1 MTSLTS
7 QILNWLCC
15 CGAFEDLFI
24 ANEAGEDVEPSD
36 AGSDLTRH
44 LLSNSH
50 HQASTASSSKDL
62 LLTKNLT
69 NILGF
74 GRQNVRGDYELLE
87 VLGEGAFGVVKRCRN
102 KATGDYFACKIIE
115 KRQLRKR
122 ADVEDIRREVQILML
137 LSSHPS
143 VAALVASYED
153 AAAVYLILELCEGG
167 QIFDR
172 LISMGTIN
180 EQDVANIFRQMVQL
194 VDQCHTLGIAHRD
207 VKPENFL
214 LSSDKHEASIKA
226 ADFGLSQFFI
236 SGKPFKSLIG
246 SAYYVAPEVLN
257 RSYGPKADLWSLGVC
272 LYVMLSGSPPFEG
285 DGEGEIFDSILYREP
300 DMSSDPWPSIS
311 THAKALVR
319 TLLQKNPDRRPEPK
333 AVLQH
338 RWLCELAPHKALPPV
353 VLERMVAFSGAT
365 HVKHDTL
372 VAATIALEAGA
383 THEMLDMVLS
393 LSKDPQSVE
402 EVADMLETFNV
413 RVSDNVKYVLEP
425 RRPYPRLPPCA
436 LRHSHAPRSFARRT
450 LFSFSRTV
458 RRDNRDNR
466 KSVVIGISEAR
477 RDEFYLR
484 RAGAGLPKIQTR
496 DTE

>member
-1 MTSLTS
+1 MTLNHV
-7 QILNWLCC
+7 LNWLCC
-15 CGAFEDLFI
+15 CGAFEDLFL
-24 ANEAGEDVEPSD
+24 ADARDVSD
-36 AGSDLTRH
+36 SESDLSRP
-44 LLSNSH
+44 LVL
-50 HQASTASSSKDL
+50 HQDNDLEEYSQASSSKDL
-62 LLTKNLT
+62 LTKKLT

-74 GRQNVRGDYELLE
+74 GRQNVRGDYELLD

-102 KATGDYFACKIIE
+102 RTTGQDFACKIIE
-115 KRQLRKR
+115 KKQLRKR

-153 AAAVYLILELCEGG
+153 ASAVYLILELCEGG

-180 EQDVANIFRQMVQL
+180 EQCVSHIFKQMVQL

-214 LSSDKHEASIKA
+214 LSSDKEDATIKA
-226 ADFGLSQFFI
+226 ADFGLSQFFV

-257 RSYGPKADLWSLGVC
+257 RSYGPKADMWSLGVC

-285 DGEGEIFDSILYREP
+285 DGEGEIFDNILYREP
-300 DMSSDPWPSIS
+300 DLSSNPWPSVS

-319 TLLQKNPDRRPEPK
+319 TLLQKNPERRPDPK
-333 AVLQH
+333 SVLRH
-338 RWLCELAPHKALPPV
+338 RWLCELAPHKPLPPV
-353 VLERMVAFSGAT
+353 VLERMAQFSGNT
-365 HVKHDTL
+365 RVKHDTL

-393 LSKDPQSVE
+393 VSKPPSSVE
-402 EVADMLETFNV
+402 DVGDMMEAFNV
-413 RVSDNVKYVLEP
+413 TVSDKVK
-425 RRPYPRLPPCA
+425 
-436 LRHSHAPRSFARRT
+436 RT

-458 RRDNRDNR
+458 CQKEDT
-466 KSVVIGISEAR
+466 KSVVIGMSEAR

-484 RAGAGLPKIQTR
+484 RAALPKIQTGSP
-496 DTE
+496 